1 MCRKCWKGNSET
13 KPKIQDE
20 SVPSILKTWISVIL
34 TGPHVTKQTEW
45 TRQAFLD
52 YSACV
57 KDYNW
62 WWLPNKRTNKNKK
75 VLNCSFRDAVSM
87 CRWPNYITNY
97 SHRRSVQRCLC
108 AWKCSDRI
116 IVHVCKTSC
125 HHSVLQYP
133 ACFALPACFAN
144 PYFSWREIA
153 TPYLSWGDT
162 ASRISHEEI

>member
-1 MCRKCWKGNSET
+1 MSKMLEGKFRNKT
-13 KPKIQDE
+13 KN
-20 SVPSILKTWISVIL
+20 SVPSILKAWISLTL

-45 TRQAFLD
+45 TRQVFLE

-62 WWLPNKRTNKNKK
+62 CWLTNKQTKTKN
-75 VLNCSFRDAVSM
+75 VLNCSFADAVSM

-108 AWKCSDRI
+108 AWKCADRI

-125 HHSVLQYP
+125 LHSVFCSIQLVLLYQ
-133 ACFALPACFAN
+133 LVLL
-144 PYFSWREIA
+144 
-153 TPYLSWGDT
+153 T
-162 ASRISHEEI
+162 RISHGEK